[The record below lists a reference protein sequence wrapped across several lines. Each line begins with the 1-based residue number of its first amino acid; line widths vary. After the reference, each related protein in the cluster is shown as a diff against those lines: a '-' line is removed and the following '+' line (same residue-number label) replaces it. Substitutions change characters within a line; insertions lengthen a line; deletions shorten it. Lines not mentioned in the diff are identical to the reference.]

1 MQEAVAGDS
10 AQALM
15 FQERDEVFHGTLL
28 SGLGRGALHRLIRER
43 SGHLERARRL
53 HNAQGRAQ
61 SIIAGHLRVIDAI
74 EAGDSDSAVHAMR
87 DHLGGTI
94 SHIEDLRGQYPDYF
108 A

>member
-15 FQERDEVFHGTLL
+15 LQERDEVFHDTLF

-61 SIIAGHLRVIDAI
+61 SIIAGHLRVIAVI
-74 EAGDSDSAVHAMR
+74 EAGDSDSAMR

>member
-1 MQEAVAGDS
+1 M
-10 AQALM
+10 
-15 FQERDEVFHGTLL
+15 
-28 SGLGRGALHRLIRER
+28 LHRLIRER

-53 HNAQGRAQ
+53 HNAQGRAP
-61 SIIAGHLRVIDAI
+61 SIIVGHLRVIDAI
-74 EAGDSDSAVHAMR
+74 EAGDRDSAVHAMR